1 MNIRVILICFSIGMV
16 ISVSAQ
22 VKPEKWDLATCINYA
37 LVNNIQIQKSRIGLE
52 QTHVDVK
59 QAKAQLYPN
68 LSASV
73 GQNFTNRPFLV
84 ADDVR
89 AADDVRTN
97 TYRGNYGVSSSLT
110 LFNGGILLKNI
121 KQQKLQEE
129 ASGYAILE
137 AEKNIEIAILQV
149 YMQILYATEA
159 VNVNKETVKTS
170 QYQRDR
176 GEALMRAGS
185 ISKVDLAQLE
195 AQLSSDKYLL
205 VNAENT
211 LSLAKL
217 RLKQLLELKLEE
229 EIDIII
235 PQINEQDIL
244 RPLSNLSN
252 IYQVSLNVMPQMK
265 ISRLNTNITE
275 IGTEMAKGGYFP
287 KVSLSASAGTS
298 HLSGSYLSF
307 EDQLRNNFSDG
318 VGLTVN
324 IPVFTNRT
332 NKSAVE
338 RAQLN
343 EKTAQLNLQETEKNL
358 LAEIETVYQDALS
371 AQSRYVA
378 ASESVRALQ
387 ISYDLFEQQF
397 NLGMRNTLD
406 LLTEKNNLLTALQN
420 QLQAKYLSIMNV
432 QLLNLYQDLPIEIK

>member
-1 MNIRVILICFSIGMV
+1 MNIRIILISFSIGIAV
-16 ISVSAQ
+16 SVSAQ
-22 VKPEKWDLATCINYA
+22 VKPGKWDLAACIHYA
-37 LVNNIQIQKSRIGLE
+37 LANNIQIQKSKISLE
-52 QTHVDVK
+52 QTHIDIK

-84 ADDVR
+84 TDDTR
-89 AADDVRTN
+89 AN
-97 TYRGNYGVSSSLT
+97 TYSGNYGVSSSMT
-110 LFNGGILLKNI
+110 LFNGGVLLKNI
-121 KQQKLQEE
+121 KQQKLHEE
-129 ASGYAILE
+129 SKGYAILE

-149 YMQILYATEA
+149 YMQILYAAEA
-159 VNVNKETVKTS
+159 VHVNSETVKTS

-176 GEALMRAGS
+176 GEALMKAGS

-195 AQLSSDKYLL
+195 AQLSSDKFLL

-211 LSLAKL
+211 LRLAKL
-217 RLKQLLELKLEE
+217 QLKQLLELKLEE
-229 EIDIII
+229 EIDIVI
-235 PQINEQDIL
+235 PQIDEQDIL
-244 RPLSNLSN
+244 RPLSNLPD
-252 IYQVSLNVMPQMK
+252 IYRVSLNVMPQMK
-265 ISRLNTNITE
+265 ISRLNTNITGIE
-275 IGTEMAKGGYFP
+275 TDMAKGGYFP
-287 KVSLSASAGTS
+287 KVSLSASAGTN

-343 EKTAQLNLQETEKNL
+343 EKTAQLNLKEAEKNL
-358 LAEIETVYQDALS
+358 LVEIETVYQDALS

-387 ISYDLFEQQF
+387 VSYDLFEQQF
-397 NLGMRNTLD
+397 SLGMRNTLE

-420 QLQAKYLSIMNV
+420 QLQAKYTSIMNV